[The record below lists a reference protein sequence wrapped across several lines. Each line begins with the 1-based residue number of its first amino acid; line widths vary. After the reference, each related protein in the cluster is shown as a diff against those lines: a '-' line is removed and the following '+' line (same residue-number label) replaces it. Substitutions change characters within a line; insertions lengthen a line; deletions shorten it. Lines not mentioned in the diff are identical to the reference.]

1 MFWRAYDIMSKA
13 KAKVSEEVPY
23 FNRELSWLSFNGRV
37 LEQAYSEKY
46 PLLERI
52 RFLSFVSSN
61 LDQFYEIRVAGLMQ
75 RVDSGSTEPYFDG
88 IPPAD
93 LLDEVRE
100 RAGAM
105 FEEQYRCWGEVLRPA
120 LREEGIA
127 FKSVEGLTP
136 TESAWLKS
144 YFRREVFPVL
154 TPLAID
160 PTHPFPLILNKS
172 LNVFVALRNPRRKR
186 SEPLLAVVPVPRI
199 LPRLVRVESAPRRGI
214 TYLFLSDVVRHFVGS
229 LFPGHKVTG
238 AWAFRITR
246 NSDLYVDEEEVENL
260 LRTIEEELHNLRKGE
275 AVRLEIEGDV
285 DEDILRY
292 LLQATNLS
300 ERDVFRV
307 DGPINFYR
315 LMSLPEEVDRPDL
328 KFEPYAPRVPVEL
341 SDRENLFAAIRKRD
355 VLLHHPFESFA
366 PVVDFLREAAEDP
379 AVFAIKL
386 TLYRTSGDSP
396 VVKALMDA
404 ALNGKQVTA
413 LVELKAR
420 FDEEANIRWA
430 RRMEEVGVHVVY
442 GLAGLKTH
450 SKCCLVV
457 RREKRGLRR
466 YAHLGTGNYNPVTAR
481 LYTDYSF
488 FTADTALTSDAAN
501 LFNTLTGYS
510 RSPRFKKLL
519 AAPFG
524 LHKRILEHVR
534 GCAVAAKRG
543 KSARIIVKVNSLID
557 QDAIDA
563 LYEASRAGVK
573 VDLIVRGIC
582 GLVPGVK
589 GLSENVR
596 VRSLLGRYLEH
607 SRVYYFETEGEPP
620 VTLLGSADWMPRNF
634 FRRVEAVFPIEE
646 PAMVGRILEDLE
658 TYLADNEFAKVLRA
672 NGEYAAAPK
681 RGAKKPAS
689 VQRTLAERAAEEM
702 PAAEIVAKG

>member
-1 MFWRAYDIMSKA
+1 M
-13 KAKVSEEVPY
+13 
-23 FNRELSWLSFNGRV
+23 
-37 LEQAYSEKY
+37 
-46 PLLERI
+46 
-52 RFLSFVSSN
+52 
-61 LDQFYEIRVAGLMQ
+61 
-75 RVDSGSTEPYFDG
+75 
-88 IPPAD
+88 
-93 LLDEVRE
+93 
-100 RAGAM
+100 
-105 FEEQYRCWGEVLRPA
+105 
-120 LREEGIA
+120 
-127 FKSVEGLTP
+127 
-136 TESAWLKS
+136 
-144 YFRREVFPVL
+144 
-154 TPLAID
+154 
-160 PTHPFPLILNKS
+160 
-172 LNVFVALRNPRRKR
+172 
-186 SEPLLAVVPVPRI
+186 
-199 LPRLVRVESAPRRGI
+199 
-214 TYLFLSDVVRHFVGS
+214 
-229 LFPGHKVTG
+229 
-238 AWAFRITR
+238 
-246 NSDLYVDEEEVENL
+246 

-315 LMSLPEEVDRPDL
+315 LKSLPEEVERPDL
-328 KFEPYAPRVPVEL
+328 KFEPYAPRVPAEL
-341 SDRENLFAAIRKRD
+341 ANRENLFAAIRKRD
-355 VLLHHPFESFA
+355 FLLHHPFDSFA
-366 PVVDFLREAAEDP
+366 PVVDFLLEAAEDP

-488 FTADTALTSDAAN
+488 FTADAALTSDAAN

-524 LHKRILEHVR
+524 LHKRILEYVR
-534 GCAVAAKRG
+534 VCSEAAKRG
-543 KSARIIVKVNSLID
+543 KNARVIVKVNSLID
-557 QDAIDA
+557 KEAIDA
-563 LYEASRAGVK
+563 LYEASGSGVK

-582 GLVPGVK
+582 GLAPGVK

-607 SRVYYFETEGEPP
+607 SRVYCFEVEGEMT

-646 PAMVGRILEDLE
+646 PAMAGRIREDLE
-658 TYLADNEFAKVLRA
+658 TYLTDNEFAKVLRS
-672 NGEYAAAPK
+672 NGEYAAAAK
-681 RGAKKPAS
+681 RGTKKLVS
-689 VQRTLAERAAEEM
+689 VQRTLAERAAE
-702 PAAEIVAKG
+702 PVPAKG